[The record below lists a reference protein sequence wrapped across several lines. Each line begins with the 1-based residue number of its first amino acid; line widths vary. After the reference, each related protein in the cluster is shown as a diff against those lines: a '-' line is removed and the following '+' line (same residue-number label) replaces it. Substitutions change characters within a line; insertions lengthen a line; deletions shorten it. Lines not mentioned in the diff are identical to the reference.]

1 MVIKALIAGIFV
13 SSFSA
18 IIIIWYIVV
27 LIAEGLSIAEAESF
41 VLLTSQSACDICS
54 LIQYVWLGI
63 GIIIGHKFA
72 YMPPRWSSFFHSTFE
87 LVALPHYLVIGLN
100 RATAVIM
107 PMRMSSFWSKRVN
120 IIVVLI
126 MWITIPT
133 ANLLMHLDA
142 KDDEGDF
149 RIPLT
154 MEFRYGP
161 YNSSL
166 RTHHAL
172 FFFSQSMVFVFMT
185 SSVIIYAIA
194 IICCFKNFRVLQRD
208 SVQSLRSYTLSV
220 EARLTITCVGNFLPA
235 TVVFV
240 CSLMCIHL
248 WNYEY
253 LILTTLSIIDNGI
266 NSILLPMFSGLV
278 KKKLRTILC
287 FWADVIPKRQ
297 VSNVVVGGGDLR
309 CARINADNL
318 SNDIAENGN
327 MWALYRTS
335 QPQPCDRDIGL
346 QSPISPTRLSRSVS
360 SGSILPI
367 SLHRATS
374 KIDSKP
380 FSVTNVLNHSS
391 LKIRPLMPSYNL
403 KLQS

>member
-149 RIPLT
+149 RVS
-154 MEFRYGP
+154 R
-161 YNSSL
+161 
-166 RTHHAL
+166 
-172 FFFSQSMVFVFMT
+172 
-185 SSVIIYAIA
+185 
-194 IICCFKNFRVLQRD
+194 IICILFVIALI
-208 SVQSLRSYTLSV
+208 S
-220 EARLTITCVGNFLPA
+220 NFLPA

-309 CARINADNL
+309 CARINADKRKIYVSRDL
-318 SNDIAENGN
+318 PN
-327 MWALYRTS
+327 MHFRN
-335 QPQPCDRDIGL
+335 
-346 QSPISPTRLSRSVS
+346 SPIMLVVFR
-360 SGSILPI
+360 
-367 SLHRATS
+367 
-374 KIDSKP
+374 
-380 FSVTNVLNHSS
+380 NVGL
-391 LKIRPLMPSYNL
+391 
-403 KLQS
+403 